1 MLVLIIAIFALL
13 RNSFGTTQ
21 VVYDPPISSPE
32 KRNTTNT
39 SLLLEP
45 TNATDVS
52 LAFISTNG
60 TDLDLSFPWQN
71 TTNTTTL
78 NGGASYTCNRGF
90 GINLNAESC
99 INAIEQIGLTDDT
112 MRTYGYRDTREKYDY
127 NVPQRWI
134 SCKPMSNR
142 IFRRTRNLA
151 ESGLIHE

>member
-21 VVYDPPISSPE
+21 VVYDPPISS
-32 KRNTTNT
+32 
-39 SLLLEP
+39 
-45 TNATDVS
+45 
-52 LAFISTNG
+52 
-60 TDLDLSFPWQN
+60 FPWQN

-78 NGGASYTCNRGF
+78 NGGASYACNRGF

-112 MRTYGYRDTREKYDY
+112 IRTYGYRDTREKYDY

-134 SCKPMSNR
+134 SCKPVSNT